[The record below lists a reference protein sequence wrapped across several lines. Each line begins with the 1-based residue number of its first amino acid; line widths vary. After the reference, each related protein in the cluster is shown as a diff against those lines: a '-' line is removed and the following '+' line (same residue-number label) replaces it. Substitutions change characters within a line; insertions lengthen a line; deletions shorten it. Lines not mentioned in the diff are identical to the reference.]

1 MPTSLSIFQL
11 ACAFMFLIF
20 LLGGVMASWYF
31 IRLVGK
37 REANLLLAIFLGALA
52 LSLLHNLLVNI
63 GIFNKQPYYYFI
75 PIWYTLSFGP
85 LLLFFVKS
93 RLFRPFHLQKKDFK
107 HFIIPILQAT
117 FYLSVGFRDATF
129 KAQLWES
136 DYIPL
141 YKPIEGFFYII
152 GFSAYLYFSYRFIR
166 YKLALLQRKKAY
178 AWEVDKVNRLKRM
191 VKGLILLFSISAAY
205 IIGDF
210 CTYQFLGLNLY
221 NIRGFTY
228 IGDISFTLMVLWV
241 SYYAVRNAFF
251 PSRHRLKT
259 SKEPQLLLDKIDQ
272 LFAEEKIFLDDELDK
287 RKLGY
292 YLKIRTHYLTK
303 ILPSSFRNLVNKYR
317 VEEAK
322 KRILDTRYQK
332 YSLESIGLDVGFGDK
347 WAFQRAFE
355 QVEKMSPLDF
365 KNSGQQAV

>member
-1 MPTSLSIFQL
+1 MPSAITIFQL
-11 ACAFMFLIF
+11 VCAFMFLIF
-20 LLGGVMASWYF
+20 LLGGMMASWYF
-31 IRLVGK
+31 VRLVGK
-37 REANLLLAIFLGALA
+37 REANLLLAVFLGVLA

-63 GIFNKQPYYYFI
+63 GIFNEQPRYYFI

-85 LLLFFVKS
+85 LLFFFVKS

-107 HFIIPILQAT
+107 HFIIPLLQAT

-129 KAQLWES
+129 KAQLWENT
-136 DYIPL
+136 YIPL
-141 YKPIEGFFYII
+141 YKPIEGLFYII

-166 YKLALLQRKKAY
+166 YKLALLKRKKAF

-191 VKGLILLFSISAAY
+191 VKGLILLFGISAAY

-210 CTYQFLGLNLY
+210 GTYRFLGLNLY

-228 IGDISFTLMVLWV
+228 IGDLSFTLMVLWV
-241 SYYAVRNAFF
+241 SYYTFRNAFF

-259 SKEPQLLLDKIDQ
+259 SKEPQLLLDRIDQ
-272 LFAEEKIFLDDELDK
+272 LFTKEKIFMDDELDQ

-292 YLKIRTHYLTK
+292 YLKIRTRYLSK
-303 ILPSSFRNLVNKYR
+303 MLPTSFRNLVHKHR
-317 VEEAK
+317 IEEAK
-322 KRILDTRYQK
+322 KRILDNRYQK

-347 WAFQRAFE
+347 WAFRRAFE
-355 QVEKMSPLDF
+355 QVEKMSPLEF
-365 KNSGQQAV
+365 KNNRQFDK